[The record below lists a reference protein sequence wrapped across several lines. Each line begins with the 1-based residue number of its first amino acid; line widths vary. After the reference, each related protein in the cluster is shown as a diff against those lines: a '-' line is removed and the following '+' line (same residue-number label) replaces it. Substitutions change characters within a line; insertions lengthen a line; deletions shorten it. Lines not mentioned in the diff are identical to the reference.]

1 MAKNKNILL
10 KIDGVS
16 TRFSSAEESQMN
28 TIIFPLGLLLCLR
41 CIPISSH
48 GHHCNYALGLFLWA
62 WILFLFYFNLSSVI
76 TLWQNERN
84 LLFLLQ
90 KQNHGTTMA
99 FFPIRASVRNWNLH
113 NPLELCLGI
122 TNQSSFNRSADCT
135 VLCFQPLASPCSRPL
150 CAALLCPWELCW
162 PPHRRPGIPTS
173 PSINKEQLTRR
184 LPLFLPIH

>member
-1 MAKNKNILL
+1 MVFPLESLLL
-10 KIDGVS
+10 KS
-16 TRFSSAEESQMN
+16 PKWT
-28 TIIFPLGLLLCLR
+28 LLY
-41 CIPISSH
+41 S
-48 GHHCNYALGLFLWA
+48 LWDFYCVCGA
-62 WILFLFYFNLSSVI
+62 YQLVHMDITVTARWAFFCERGFLFLFYFNLSSVI
-76 TLWQNERN
+76 TLWQNKRN

-99 FFPIRASVRNWNLH
+99 FFPIRASMRIWNLH